1 MASEAIVLQLKEQ
14 LEKINRYQDAELIR
28 RSDWGTITFKIAS
41 QDIELALSIA
51 SDLSAMPLMYLT
63 DQAAQDIMAQIP
75 HVSTHLQLIDEFKL
89 EGDASKNR
97 NNIAAHLKNA
107 VAALHTAASQWIPY
121 LAYKR
126 GDFSANI
133 KQIETAVT
141 DARHRLDKAETYA
154 AAKREEVDKIVHLTR
169 EASASAG
176 VATFT
181 SEFDR
186 EATALAGSS
195 RWWLGAVAALAFLT
209 LASAIGSFFWPSLS
223 GDANSW
229 ATLRFVVAKVS
240 VIAILFTGTIWCG
253 RIYRALKHQRSINR
267 HRALSLKTFQAFVQ
281 ATDDPATRDA
291 VLMAATKS
299 IFANVPTGFVEERA
313 ANQDTSV
320 NVLEIG
326 KSSSKAMPTRG
337 AALPEA

>member
-1 MASEAIVLQLKEQ
+1 MASAELVKKLEEQ
-14 LEKINRYQDAELIR
+14 LETINRYQDAELISR
-28 RSDWGTITFKIAS
+28 PDWGTITFEIAAK
-41 QDIELALSIA
+41 DINLARSIA
-51 SDLSAMPLMYLT
+51 SDLLAMPLTYLT
-63 DQAAQDIMAQIP
+63 DQAAQDIIEKIP
-75 HVSTHLQLIDEFKL
+75 YVSTYLRRIDNFKL
-89 EGDASKNR
+89 KGDPAKNR
-97 NNIAAHLKNA
+97 DNIATDLNIM
-107 VAALHTAASQWIPY
+107 VVDLHTSASQCIPY

-133 KQIETAVT
+133 REIETAVT
-141 DARHRLDKAETYA
+141 DARRWRDEAEIYVAT
-154 AAKREEVDKIVHLTR
+154 KQKEVDKIVALTR

-186 EATALAGSS
+186 EATALADSS
-195 RWWLGAVAALAFLT
+195 RKWLKAVAVLAFLT
-209 LASAIGSFFWPSLS
+209 LASAIGSFFWLPLPE
-223 GDANSW
+223 DANSW

-253 RIYRALKHQRSINR
+253 RIYRALTHQRSINR

-281 ATDDPATRDA
+281 ATDDPTTRDA

-313 ANQDTSV
+313 ASQDTSV

-326 KSSSKAMPTRG
+326 KSAGKAMPIRG
-337 AALPEA
+337 TASPEA